1 MNFVAGAILSDRFL
15 SLDLNRKMKF
25 VRCHPCAFRIL
36 YNSLLQSFAFCRLV
50 TLVSLF
56 FASQGCIAH
65 WDEVDLA
72 RFSQRDEELPI
83 QDITELDHITS
94 PHHQPHR
101 VTSHHIK
108 SHHHLTS
115 PHLATSHFYITSPHI
130 TNSHIA
136 SSIQPSN
143 QPHHI
148 ISPAPTHQGHRTS
161 HHHNTS
167 RWIRLVAL
175 CTFYTQVLSLDSR
188 FFSPEISAPG
198 SAGNYWYR

>member
-1 MNFVAGAILSDRFL
+1 MFCSCCVNFVAEAILSDRFL

-25 VRCHPCAFRIL
+25 VKCHPCAFRIL

-94 PHHQPHR
+94 PHHQRHGI
-101 VTSHHIK
+101 TSHHIK
-108 SHHHLTS
+108 SHHLISSDFASSHLTS

-136 SSIQPSN
+136 
-143 QPHHI
+143 
-148 ISPAPTHQGHRTS
+148 
-161 HHHNTS
+161 
-167 RWIRLVAL
+167 
-175 CTFYTQVLSLDSR
+175 
-188 FFSPEISAPG
+188 
-198 SAGNYWYR
+198 